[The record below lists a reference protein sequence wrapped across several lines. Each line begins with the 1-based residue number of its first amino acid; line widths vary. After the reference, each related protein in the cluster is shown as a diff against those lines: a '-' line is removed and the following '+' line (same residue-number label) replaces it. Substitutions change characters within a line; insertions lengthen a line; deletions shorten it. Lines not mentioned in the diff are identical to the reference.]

1 MDYAWICTSST
12 FNCGKCL
19 IGTSLLFHELRLPAS
34 FIIPAKEIL
43 FIPFILS
50 SFMAKEILFNTSVN
64 VVLLIPVVL
73 LRGHI
78 LLIIVLGETY
88 MHQVLVPFE

>member
-1 MDYAWICTSST
+1 
-12 FNCGKCL
+12 
-19 IGTSLLFHELRLPAS
+19 
-34 FIIPAKEIL
+34 
-43 FIPFILS
+43 
-50 SFMAKEILFNTSVN
+50 MAKEILFNTSVN